1 MIIREMKKVT
11 YRVFDNTKDA
21 YGQLKQSYTDSQIEM
36 MIKIRGQVNVED
48 PRFIDCDCV
57 GISRETLVPGN
68 KIIDGDK
75 VYLIQYA
82 IPSSRYQQVMLKCE
96 K

>member
-1 MIIREMKKVT
+1 MIIREMKNVI
-11 YRVFDNTKDA
+11 YRAFDNTKDA
-21 YGQLKQSYTDSQIEM
+21 YGQLKQSFTDSTIKM

-48 PRFIDCDCV
+48 PRFIDCDCI
-57 GISRETLVPGN
+57 GITKEVLIPGN
-68 KIIDGDK
+68 KIIDGNQ